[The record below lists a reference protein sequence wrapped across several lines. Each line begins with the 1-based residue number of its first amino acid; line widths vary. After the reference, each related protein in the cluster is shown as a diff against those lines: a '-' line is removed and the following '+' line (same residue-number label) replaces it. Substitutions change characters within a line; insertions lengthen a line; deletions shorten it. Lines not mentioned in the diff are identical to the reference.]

1 MILRASP
8 SSLKLKEESNLMP
21 NLPVIRDGFK
31 NFNFNADLFL
41 GKDKKQWTFSIKGIE
56 RRGFKFIKKI
66 ML

>member
-1 MILRASP
+1 MSD
-8 SSLKLKEESNLMP
+8 
-21 NLPVIRDGFK
+21 LPVIRLRDGFK